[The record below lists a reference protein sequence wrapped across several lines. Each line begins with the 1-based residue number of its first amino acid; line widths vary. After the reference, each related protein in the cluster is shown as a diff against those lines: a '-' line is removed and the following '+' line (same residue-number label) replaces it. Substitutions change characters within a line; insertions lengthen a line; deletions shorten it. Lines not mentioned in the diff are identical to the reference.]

1 MKVVLSFSL
10 ILVLVVAG
18 AAQRA
23 SELSGYLLYKDKSPA
38 KGVVVSI
45 GNFNVVTDANGYY
58 YQNHSVSLTKMTDA
72 NGYYKVTYLK
82 PGLKVVSITPP
93 NKATRSF
100 KVMIGTKP
108 TQKDFVVNW

>member
-23 SELSGYLLYKDKSPA
+23 SELSGYLLYKDRSPA

-45 GNFNVVTDANGYY
+45 GNFNVV
-58 YQNHSVSLTKMTDA
+58 TDA

>member
-1 MKVVLSFSL
+1 MKVVLGFSL
-10 ILVLVVAG
+10 ILLLAVAG
-18 AAQRA
+18 AAQHA
-23 SELSGYLLYKDKSPA
+23 SELSGYLRYKDKSAA

-45 GNFNVVTDANGYY
+45 GNFSVVTD
-58 YQNHSVSLTKMTDA
+58 D

>member
-23 SELSGYLLYKDKSPA
+23 SELSGYLRYKDKSAA

-45 GNFNVVTDANGYY
+45 GNFSVV
-58 YQNHSVSLTKMTDA
+58 TDA

>member
-45 GNFNVVTDANGYY
+45 GNFYVV
-58 YQNHSVSLTKMTDA
+58 TDA

-93 NKATRSF
+93 DKATRSF
-100 KVMIGTKP
+100 KVMNGTKP

>member
-58 YQNHSVSLTKMTDA
+58 
-72 NGYYKVTYLK
+72 KVTYLK

>member
-23 SELSGYLLYKDKSPA
+23 SELSGYLLYKDRSPA

-45 GNFNVVTDANGYY
+45 GNFNVV
-58 YQNHSVSLTKMTDA
+58 TDA

-93 NKATRSF
+93 DKATRSF
-100 KVMIGTKP
+100 KVMIGAKP

>member
-1 MKVVLSFSL
+1 MKVVQSFSL
-10 ILVLVVAG
+10 ILVLVVAA

-23 SELSGYLLYKDKSPA
+23 TELSGHLQYKDRSPA

-58 YQNHSVSLTKMTDA
+58 KVS
-72 NGYYKVTYLK
+72 YLK
-82 PGLKVVSITPP
+82 AGLKVISITPP
-93 NKATRSF
+93 DKATRSF

>member
-1 MKVVLSFSL
+1 MKVVLGFSL
-10 ILVLVVAG
+10 ILFLAVAG

-23 SELSGYLLYKDKSPA
+23 SELSGYLRYKDKSAA

-45 GNFNVVTDANGYY
+45 GNFSVVTDANGYY
-58 YQNHSVSLTKMTDA
+58 KVS
-72 NGYYKVTYLK
+72 YLK

-93 NKATRSF
+93 DKATRSF

>member
-58 YQNHSVSLTKMTDA
+58 
-72 NGYYKVTYLK
+72 KVTYLK

-93 NKATRSF
+93 DKATRSF